1 MMNLRLGQKVS
12 WRLCLLSAL
21 GTEIH
26 DHSCKILPHWCI
38 PHDLAARFLP
48 ENVRPSRTVDKDRQS
63 QGCCDPQDHP
73 RSLQDKL
80 NQDVPRTLQ
89 ANAPCNRKHTTHCD
103 RKLCT
108 RSIKALQRPGSIKQD
123 QGRLRLCQK
132 YVAPGAVQGTA
143 EKTITSCIVSQTPSR
158 ARIRRSLP
166 AGVAGHGT
174 DWNSRD
180 EILEDKRKEA
190 FLCIHTRNNLFWISG
205 IFIVLADL
213 CEPLFVKGSDHRIFS
228 KGSDFC
234 FSSR

>member
-48 ENVRPSRTVDKDRQS
+48 ENVCPSRTVDKDRQS

-89 ANAPCNRKHTTHCD
+89 ANAPCHRKHTTHCD

-108 RSIKALQRPGSIKQD
+108 PEYQSPAAAREHQARSRALATLSEICRAWRRTRHG
-123 QGRLRLCQK
+123 
-132 YVAPGAVQGTA
+132 
-143 EKTITSCIVSQTPSR
+143 EKTITSCILSQTPSR

-166 AGVAGHGT
+166 AGVAGH
-174 DWNSRD
+174 
-180 EILEDKRKEA
+180 
-190 FLCIHTRNNLFWISG
+190 FLI
-205 IFIVLADL
+205 
-213 CEPLFVKGSDHRIFS
+213 
-228 KGSDFC
+228 
-234 FSSR
+234 